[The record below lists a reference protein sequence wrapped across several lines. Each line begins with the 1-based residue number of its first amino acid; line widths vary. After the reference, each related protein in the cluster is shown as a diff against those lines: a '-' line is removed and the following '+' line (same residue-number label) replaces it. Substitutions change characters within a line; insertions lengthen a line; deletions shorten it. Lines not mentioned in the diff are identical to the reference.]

1 MVKLTNHF
9 CGFTLVEMLVTLAVV
24 GILAGI
30 AAPAFTSFVAS
41 QKVGSS
47 ASMLQSSLLTARSE
61 AIKRN
66 AKVTVA
72 PIGGSWASGWTVAVS
87 STNEVIANNNK
98 STSASI
104 TGGPASVTYNNAG
117 RVSAGGGNTFKFSA
131 SSTSNIRCLNVD
143 LSGMPM
149 IALSGC

>member
-1 MVKLTNHF
+1 MVKSIHNSG
-9 CGFTLVEMLVTLAVV
+9 GFTLVEMLVTLAVA

-30 AAPAFTSFVAS
+30 AVPAFTSLVAS
-41 QKVGSS
+41 QKVGTS

-66 AKVTVA
+66 TKVTVA
-72 PIGGSWASGWTVAVS
+72 PIGGLWTSGWTVAVS
-87 STNEVIANNNK
+87 STSEVLANNNK

-117 RVSAGGGNTFKFSA
+117 RVSAGGGSTFKFSA
-131 SSTSNIRCLNVD
+131 SATSNIRCLNVD

-149 IALSGC
+149 LALSGC